1 MTAKRLPSAS
11 LFLSWPMVPFP
22 ERIALSSA
30 KSMLMGP
37 RNKGKT
43 ARKSTMMQC
52 TWTTLLA
59 ARVVATV
66 VTSRTNSL
74 NSFGLGL

>member
-1 MTAKRLPSAS
+1 
-11 LFLSWPMVPFP
+11 
-22 ERIALSSA
+22 
-30 KSMLMGP
+30 MLMGQ

-52 TWTTLLA
+52 TWTTLWA